1 MDTVIE
7 FETIKD
13 QINISY
19 INNLI
24 KVCDKNN
31 INKDELYKKIKELEN
46 KTMTEANEAKLIKN
60 KSNLS
65 LSNLTNTD
73 SPTAP
78 PTPTYN
84 DDYLYQK
91 PWTKLTAIHKIIK
104 IKEFVNKLLI
114 NDEEEKQILK
124 DKLVEMVKNKSLTKK
139 ESVNYD
145 PVKSKVVSITKLKYE
160 NGKYLI

>member
-7 FETIKD
+7 YGTIKD

-31 INKDELYKKIKELEN
+31 INKDELYKRIKELEN
-46 KTMTEANEAKLIKN
+46 KTMTEANEAKIIKN

-65 LSNLTNTD
+65 LSNLTNTE

-78 PTPTYN
+78 PTYN

-91 PWTKLTAIHKIIK
+91 PWTKLTPIHKIIK

-145 PVKSKVVSITKLKYE
+145 SVKSKVVSITKLKYE
-160 NGKYLI
+160 NGKYII